1 MKFIPFICLAFLI
14 SCGKKEEK
22 TTIETPKQQET
33 EMYTLETK
41 NFFIDVPQGFAV
53 NEMKIANK
61 YAMQDFIKADSL
73 QYFFIASD
81 NNDSKSTLDFS
92 SDFLNSDLDLNVINH
107 KLFEDYKQKF
117 QSEIMDISEQKDT
130 ILGNKKI
137 NYLVFPSLVNDKP
150 EQTMYVMVNENG
162 KLVQMNFKNNDISEP
177 IQKNKTNWK
186 IIESIGLKEN

>member
-22 TTIETPKQQET
+22 TTIETPKQQES

-61 YAMQDFIKADSL
+61 YAIQDFVKADSL

-92 SDFLNSDLDLNVINH
+92 SDFLNSDLDLNAINH
-107 KLFEDYKQKF
+107 KLFQDYKQKF

-130 ILGNKKI
+130 ILRSKKI
-137 NYLVFPSLVNDKP
+137 NYLVFQSLINDKP
-150 EQTMYVMVNENG
+150 EQTMYVMINENG
-162 KLVQMNFKNNDISEP
+162 KLIQMNFKNNDISEP

-186 IIESIGLKEN
+186 IIESIGLK